1 MNWWII
7 QTSRLMYGQ
16 EYMATSSPKHV
27 PNVYCYPKLLTCSSW
42 CASFSNCLRM
52 HIKLCLKPRARF
64 RLRWTKSSNQLS
76 KWIMM
81 DQQIIGVFHPVK
93 KKYHIVNHTS
103 TKLYSSANM
112 VSLLELYRFFR
123 IVLLNSFKSR
133 YIVNTTCFWVFLVQ
147 IYVKHL
153 QPLTLAVN
161 QKVVKFSSKKNPR
174 IPHILKARH
183 STTIHP
189 VVGVSPCKNGFL
201 SSLPL
206 FLRFGHWGSRVPK
219 ADRIG
224 SPWIH

>member
-1 MNWWII
+1 
-7 QTSRLMYGQ
+7 
-16 EYMATSSPKHV
+16 
-27 PNVYCYPKLLTCSSW
+27 
-42 CASFSNCLRM
+42 M

-161 QKVVKFSSKKNPR
+161 QKVVKFSSKKTHEFPIFWKQGIQPPS
-174 IPHILKARH
+174 IPSSEFRRAKTAFYRRFRCFFALVI
-183 STTIHP
+183 
-189 VVGVSPCKNGFL
+189 GVRGFQR
-201 SSLPL
+201 P
-206 FLRFGHWGSRVPK
+206 
-219 ADRIG
+219 IG
-224 SPWIH
+224 SDLHGSIRYGIYGSHGSQNIKQNISIGKRETYIYIYEYIEFIDSMVVTMFICRW